1 MPTDAKRSLVEPEH
15 ERLSIA
21 RQCQLLGMSRA
32 AYYYEPW
39 EWDETALEILREID
53 EEYTRHPFLGKRRMC
68 DYLQELGYAVGVKRT
83 RTLMAH
89 LGLEAICPKK
99 NTSVSN
105 REHKK
110 YPYLLKKLPIV
121 RPNQVWASDIT
132 YVRQRRGFAYLT
144 VVMDWF
150 SRYVIAWELSTTLD
164 SDFCVRCLQ
173 RALEAGRPEIFNTDQ
188 GSQYTSEDFTKTLLA
203 ADVRIS
209 MNGAGR
215 VFDNIMV
222 ERLWRSVKQEE
233 VYLKEYEDAGDCRE
247 NLDMYF
253 AYYNHR
259 RCHSQL
265 DARPAEI
272 YFDAICRKA
281 S

>member
-1 MPTDAKRSLVEPEH
+1 MPIEAKRLLVEPEQ
-15 ERLSIA
+15 ERLSIV
-21 RQCQLLGMSRA
+21 RQCELLGMSRA

-39 EWDETALEILREID
+39 EWDETALAMLRAID

-68 DYLQELGYAVGVKRT
+68 DYLAELDYDVGVKRT
-83 RTLMAH
+83 RTLMAW
-89 LGLEAICPKK
+89 LGLEAIYPKK
-99 NTSVSN
+99 SLSVPN

-110 YPYLLKKLPIV
+110 YPYLLKRLPII

-132 YVRQRRGFAYLT
+132 YVRLSRGFAYLT

-164 SDFCVRCLQ
+164 SDFCVRCLEG
-173 RALEAGRPEIFNTDQ
+173 ALQAGKPEIFNTDQ
-188 GSQYTSEDFTKTLLA
+188 GVQYTSEDFTKTLLA

-215 VFDNIMV
+215 CFDNIMV

-233 VYLKEYEDAGDCRE
+233 VYLKEYEDVLDCRG
-247 NLDMYF
+247 NLGEYF
-253 AYYNHR
+253 TYYNSR
-259 RCHSQL
+259 RRHSQL
-265 DARPAEI
+265 NARPAEI
-272 YFDAICRKA
+272 YFDAI
-281 S
+281 

>member
-1 MPTDAKRSLVEPEH
+1 MTTEAKRSLVDAEH

-21 RQCQLLGMSRA
+21 RQCELLGMSRA
-32 AYYYEPW
+32 TYYYEPW
-39 EWDETALEILREID
+39 QWNETALEMLRAID

-83 RTLMAH
+83 RTLMAQ
-89 LGLEAICPKK
+89 LGLEAIYPKK
-99 NTSVSN
+99 SLSLPN
-105 REHKK
+105 RQHKK
-110 YPYLLKKLPIV
+110 YPYLLKNMQIV

-164 SDFCVRCLQ
+164 SDFCVRCLE

-188 GSQYTSEDFTKTLLA
+188 GSQYTSEDFTKTLLV

-215 VFDNIMV
+215 CFDNIMV

-247 NLDMYF
+247 NLGAYF
-253 AYYNHR
+253 EYYNHR
-259 RCHSQL
+259 RRHSQL
-265 DARPAEI
+265 EARPAEI
-272 YFDAICRKA
+272 YYDAI
-281 S
+281 

>member
-1 MPTDAKRSLVEPEH
+1 MATDVKRLLVEPEH
-15 ERLSIA
+15 ERLSIV
-21 RQCQLLGMSRA
+21 RQCELLGMSRA

-39 EWDETALEILREID
+39 QWNETALEMLRAID

-83 RTLMAH
+83 LMAQ
-89 LGLEAICPKK
+89 LGLEAIYPKK
-99 NTSVSN
+99 SLSLPY
-105 REHKK
+105 RQHKK
-110 YPYLLKKLPIV
+110 YPYLLKNMPIV

-132 YVRQRRGFAYLT
+132 YVRQSRGFAYLT

-188 GSQYTSEDFTKTLLA
+188 GSQYTSEDFTETLLT

-215 VFDNIMV
+215 CFDNIMV
-222 ERLWRSVKQEE
+222 ERLWRSVKQEK
-233 VYLKEYEDAGDCRE
+233 VYLKEYEDVLDCRG
-247 NLDMYF
+247 NLGEYF
-253 AYYNHR
+253 EYYDFR
-259 RCHSQL
+259 RRHSRL
-265 DARPAEI
+265 HARPAEI
-272 YFDAICRKA
+272 YFAAD
-281 S
+281 

>member
-1 MPTDAKRSLVEPEH
+1 MGL
-15 ERLSIA
+15 
-21 RQCQLLGMSRA
+21 SRA

-39 EWDETALEILREID
+39 EWDATALAMLRAID

-68 DYLQELGYAVGVKRT
+68 DYLVELGYHVGVKRT
-83 RTLMAH
+83 RTLMAW
-89 LGLEAICPKK
+89 LGLEAIYPKK
-99 NTSVSN
+99 STSAAN

-110 YPYLLKKLPIV
+110 YPYLLRKLPIV

-132 YVRQRRGFAYLT
+132 YVRLSRGFAYLT

-164 SDFCVRCLQ
+164 SDFCVRCLE

-188 GSQYTSEDFTKTLLA
+188 GVQYTSDDFTKMLLA

-209 MNGAGR
+209 MDGSGR
-215 VFDNIMV
+215 CFDNIMV
-222 ERLWRSVKQEE
+222 ERLWRTVKQEE
-233 VYLKEYEDAGDCRE
+233 VYLKEYEDTSDCRV
-247 NLDMYF
+247 NLGAYF
-253 AYYNHR
+253 EYYNCR
-259 RCHSQL
+259 RRHSRL

-272 YFDAICRKA
+272 YFKA

>member
-1 MPTDAKRSLVEPEH
+1 LLVEPEH

-21 RQCQLLGMSRA
+21 RQCALLGMSRA
-32 AYYYEPW
+32 AYYYAPW
-39 EWDETALEILREID
+39 EWDETALAMLRAID
-53 EEYTRHPFLGKRRMC
+53 EEYTRHPFLGKRRMS
-68 DYLQELGYAVGVKRT
+68 DYLRELGCDAGVKRT
-83 RTLMAH
+83 RTLMAW
-89 LGLEAICPKK
+89 LGLEAIYAKK
-99 NTSVSN
+99 NTSESN

-110 YPYLLKKLPIV
+110 YPYLLRKLPIV

-150 SRYVIAWELSTTLD
+150 SRYVIAWELSTTLE
-164 SDFCVRCLQ
+164 SEFCVRCLE
-173 RALEAGRPEIFNTDQ
+173 RALETGRPEIFNTDQ
-188 GSQYTSEDFTKTLLA
+188 GVQYTSADFTKALLA

-233 VYLKEYEDAGDCRE
+233 VYLKEYEDAGDCRA
-247 NLDMYF
+247 NLGTYF
-253 AYYNHR
+253 EYYNYR
-259 RCHSQL
+259 RRHSRL
-265 DARPAEI
+265 GARPAEI
-272 YFDAICRKA
+272 YFDAT
-281 S
+281 

>member
-1 MPTDAKRSLVEPEH
+1 MPTDAKRSLVDPEH
-15 ERLSIA
+15 ERLSIV
-21 RQCQLLGMSRA
+21 RQCELLGMSRA

-39 EWDETALEILREID
+39 QWDETALEMLWAID

-68 DYLQELGYAVGVKRT
+68 DYLQEIGYAVGVKRT
-83 RTLMAH
+83 RTLMAQ
-89 LGLEAICPKK
+89 LGLEAIYPKK
-99 NTSVSN
+99 SLSLPN

-110 YPYLLKKLPIV
+110 YPYLLKNMPIV

-164 SDFCVRCLQ
+164 SDFCVRCLE

-215 VFDNIMV
+215 CFDNIMV

-233 VYLKEYEDAGDCRE
+233 VYLKEYEDAGDCRD
-247 NLDMYF
+247 NLCVYF
-253 AYYNHR
+253 EYYNHR
-259 RCHSQL
+259 RRHGQL
-265 DARPAEI
+265 NARPAEI
-272 YFDAICRKA
+272 YYDAI
-281 S
+281 

>member
-1 MPTDAKRSLVEPEH
+1 MTTEAKRSLVEPEH

-21 RQCQLLGMSRA
+21 RQCELLGMSRA
-32 AYYYEPW
+32 TYYYEPC
-39 EWDETALEILREID
+39 EWNETVLEMLRAID

-83 RTLMAH
+83 RTLMAQ
-89 LGLEAICPKK
+89 LGLEAIYPKK
-99 NTSVSN
+99 SLSLPN
-105 REHKK
+105 RQHKK
-110 YPYLLKKLPIV
+110 YPYLLKNMPIV

-164 SDFCVRCLQ
+164 SDFCVRCLE

-188 GSQYTSEDFTKTLLA
+188 GSQYTSEDFTKTLLV

-215 VFDNIMV
+215 CFDNIMV

-247 NLDMYF
+247 NLGVYF
-253 AYYNHR
+253 EYYNHR
-259 RCHSQL
+259 RRHSQL
-265 DARPAEI
+265 SARPAEI
-272 YFDAICRKA
+272 YHDAI
-281 S
+281 

>member
-15 ERLSIA
+15 DRLSIA
-21 RQCQLLGMSRA
+21 RQCELLGMSRA

-39 EWDETALEILREID
+39 EWDETALAMLRAID

-68 DYLQELGYAVGVKRT
+68 EYLGELGYDVGVKRT
-83 RTLMAH
+83 RTLMAW
-89 LGLEAICPKK
+89 LGLEAIYPKK
-99 NTSVSN
+99 STSVPN

-110 YPYLLKKLPIV
+110 YPYLLKQLPIV

-132 YVRQRRGFAYLT
+132 YVRLSRGFAYLT

-164 SDFCVRCLQ
+164 SDFCVRCLE
-173 RALEAGRPEIFNTDQ
+173 RALEAGKPEIFNTDQ
-188 GSQYTSEDFTKTLLA
+188 GVQYTSEDFTKTLLA

-215 VFDNIMV
+215 CFDNIMV

-233 VYLKEYEDAGDCRE
+233 VYLKEYADVLDCRG
-247 NLDMYF
+247 NLDEYF
-253 AYYNHR
+253 AYYNGR
-259 RCHSQL
+259 RRHSQL
-265 DARPAEI
+265 KARPEEI
-272 YFDAICRKA
+272 YFAAI
-281 S
+281 

>member
-1 MPTDAKRSLVEPEH
+1 LLVDPEH

-21 RQCQLLGMSRA
+21 RQCALLGMSRS
-32 AYYYEPW
+32 AYYYDPW
-39 EWDETALEILREID
+39 VWDETALAMLRAID

-68 DYLQELGYAVGVKRT
+68 DYLWELGYNVGVKRT
-83 RTLMAH
+83 RTLMAW
-89 LGLEAICPKK
+89 LGLEAIYPKQSL
-99 NTSVSN
+99 SVPN
-105 REHKK
+105 QEHTK
-110 YPYLLKKLPIV
+110 YPYLLRKLPIL
-121 RPNQVWASDIT
+121 RPNQVWCSDIT

-150 SRYVIAWELSTTLD
+150 SRYVIAWELSTTLE
-164 SDFCVRCLQ
+164 SDFCVRCLE
-173 RALEAGRPEIFNTDQ
+173 RALETGRPEIFNTDQ
-188 GSQYTSEDFTKTLLA
+188 GSQYTSGDFTGTLRA

-233 VYLKEYEDAGDCRE
+233 VYLKEYEDTGDCRE
-247 NLDMYF
+247 NLGTYF
-253 AYYNHR
+253 EYYNYR
-259 RCHSQL
+259 RHHSRL

-272 YFDAICRKA
+272 YFDAT
-281 S
+281 